1 MTPIGWSACNPRQTV
16 VLLSTT
22 TVLQVYN
29 NKTLKA
35 STKGNINAGA
45 ATEEV
50 RVQEHNA
57 SMRAGDVVL
66 VSRMRAGA
74 IVLVL
79 RSNL

>member
-29 NKTLKA
+29 NKALKA
-35 STKGNINAGA
+35 STKG
-45 ATEEV
+45 TSTKEQQQEV

-57 SMRAGDVVL
+57 GMRAGDVVL

>member
-1 MTPIGWSACNPRQTV
+1 M
-16 VLLSTT
+16 STT

-29 NKTLKA
+29 NKALKA
-35 STKGNINAGA
+35 STEGTSTK
-45 ATEEV
+45 EQQQEV